1 MYSKKKCWA
10 KLIFYCKKDILW
22 RRNRESFT
30 PFSPQIN
37 KIELVKSGSVRRS
50 KLYYLRKRSG
60 KSARISEKN
69 IYNKTEDNGENSNKP
84 EQQDPKPLTPVDS
97 TDNLKANEIKKNKD
111 EKISEKV
118 EESKSEL
125 EKN

>member
-1 MYSKKKCWA
+1 
-10 KLIFYCKKDILW
+10 
-22 RRNRESFT
+22 
-30 PFSPQIN
+30 
-37 KIELVKSGSVRRS
+37 
-50 KLYYLRKRSG
+50 
-60 KSARISEKN
+60 
-69 IYNKTEDNGENSNKP
+69 SNKP